1 MADVQADRPVGN
13 FNATHLGVQHH
24 ITSLFPQINIQE
36 FYICVLHFMLRVVA
50 KMFGVLVG
58 SKLYNEEQ
66 CKKVN
71 VILHQLHVFIPPIQ
85 KQSKEAELRAMK
97 SKSFGGKECERVVLH
112 FPLFLAIAY
121 PLADQRLDSIAI
133 GEKFLQYY
141 WTLLHRVGTAQ
152 LRQEKAV
159 LLRKMGDEFVAAWEK
174 ATGNDALSPYIHAMV
189 CAIPDQ
195 VERCAEDSELA
206 DLSGQGLEN
215 KNQQKKK
222 TGSNR
227 CDYSQATAS
236 DGGLNQNGKRGRDM
250 VAQIACHDVQVNYM
264 ESKHGEHLTLY
275 MRKRLRHGSRC
286 TGPSEKFEVPEL
298 CYEI

>member
-1 MADVQADRPVGN
+1 MLGTNLRKTKNGFKRHLADFEKPAPAPKKRRA
-13 FNATHLGVQHH
+13 ATFTVKV
-24 ITSLFPQINIQE
+24 TRDNRQE
-36 FYICVLHFMLRVVA
+36 DY
-50 KMFGVLVG
+50 FGQ
-58 SKLYNEEQ
+58 NQ
-66 CKKVN
+66 
-71 VILHQLHVFIPPIQ
+71 
-85 KQSKEAELRAMK
+85 AELRAMK
-97 SKSFGGKECERVVLH
+97 SKSFGGKECERAVLH

-286 TGPSEKFEVPEL
+286 TGPSEKFEVPKL